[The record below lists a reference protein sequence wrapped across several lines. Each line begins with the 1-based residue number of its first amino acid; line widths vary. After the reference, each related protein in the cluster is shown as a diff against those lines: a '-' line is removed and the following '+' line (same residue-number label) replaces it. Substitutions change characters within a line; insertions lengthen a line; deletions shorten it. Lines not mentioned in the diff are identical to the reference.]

1 MGQFKTR
8 NQQTNF
14 ETNQFKMAFYI
25 YGEPV
30 FSTEHF
36 HPGFFQS
43 SRSIN
48 RPRHWNLSENLFDQ
62 EETACQ
68 SSQSCC
74 SSTSAK
80 KSVKKSSTSTTDEG
94 KMDQEVS
101 KTNEENNNLEPVTKT
116 VSKRFMSKVSC
127 QETMEK
133 VEIKIQFGGHKFK
146 AENLHVQVVNENIL
160 VVKADHEE
168 EKFERKFKLP
178 SNILVEKVE
187 SKFDVKEEDTQ
198 TLLINIPKD
207 VKFIQV
213 PISINE

>member
-1 MGQFKTR
+1 MGIQNKKST
-8 NQQTNF
+8 NKPQTNK
-14 ETNQFKMAFYI
+14 FKMAFYI

-30 FSTEHF
+30 FSMEHF

-43 SRSIN
+43 SKSIN
-48 RPRHWNLSENLFDQ
+48 RPRHWNFLENLFDP

-68 SSQSCC
+68 SSQRCC
-74 SSTSAK
+74 SSTSVK
-80 KSVKKSSTSTTDEG
+80 KSVEKSSNSKTDES
-94 KMDQEVS
+94 KMDLEVS
-101 KTNEENNNLEPVTKT
+101 KTNEENKDLEPITKT

-133 VEIKIQFGGHKFK
+133 VEIKILFGGHKFK
-146 AENLHVQVVNENIL
+146 AENLDVQVVNENIL
-160 VVKADHEE
+160 GVKADDEE

-178 SNILVEKVE
+178 SNILVEKIE

-207 VKFIQV
+207 VKCIQV
-213 PISINE
+213 PISVKE

>member
-8 NQQTNF
+8 NHQTNF
-14 ETNQFKMAFYI
+14 KTNQFKMAFYI
-25 YGEPV
+25 YGEQV

-48 RPRHWNLSENLFDQ
+48 RPRHWNILENLFDP
-62 EETACQ
+62 EETSCQ

-80 KSVKKSSTSTTDEG
+80 RSVEKSSTSTTDEG
-94 KMDQEVS
+94 KMDREVS
-101 KTNEENNNLEPVTKT
+101 KTNQENKDLEPVNKT

-146 AENLHVQVVNENIL
+146 AENLDVQI
-160 VVKADHEE
+160 
-168 EKFERKFKLP
+168 
-178 SNILVEKVE
+178 
-187 SKFDVKEEDTQ
+187 
-198 TLLINIPKD
+198 IN
-207 VKFIQV
+207 
-213 PISINE
+213 

>member
-8 NQQTNF
+8 NQHTNLKK
-14 ETNQFKMAFYI
+14 NQFKMAFYI

-48 RPRHWNLSENLFDQ
+48 RPRHWNLLENLFDP

-74 SSTSAK
+74 SSTSVK
-80 KSVKKSSTSTTDEG
+80 KSVEKSSTSTTNEG

-101 KTNEENNNLEPVTKT
+101 KTNKDNKDLEPVTKT
-116 VSKRFMSKVSC
+116 VSKKFMSKVTF

-133 VEIKIQFGGHKFK
+133 
-146 AENLHVQVVNENIL
+146 
-160 VVKADHEE
+160 
-168 EKFERKFKLP
+168 
-178 SNILVEKVE
+178 
-187 SKFDVKEEDTQ
+187 
-198 TLLINIPKD
+198 
-207 VKFIQV
+207 
-213 PISINE
+213 